1 MTQRRLSCLIL
12 FPLLFFSCPI
22 LSSPS
27 SLRTSKVKVNSTIT
41 EVERIIKSLN
51 LFPSSAINSG
61 DPSFRRLPDA
71 MSSSLVEQQFRLPAL
86 GDPGTSIRN
95 LGHYAGYYRLP
106 HSRDARMFYYFFE
119 SRRGLRNDPV
129 VIWLNGGPGASS
141 SIGLF
146 YENGPYQIINHSLIW
161 NDFGWDQVSNIIY
174 IDQPTGT
181 GFSYSSDHSDI
192 RTDQE
197 SVSNDLYDFLQVFF
211 HQHPQYLRND
221 LYITG
226 ESYAGHYIPALATRI
241 RNGNNNG
248 DGDHINLKGIAI
260 GNGLTHPVI
269 QYKSLT
275 DYASNMR
282 LITETEV
289 RRVVRLI
296 PKCEEDAARCN
307 SRIGGVGGS
316 CMEAYSSCTAVFN
329 RLLEY
334 YGSNRNYYD
343 IRKER
348 VGGMCYDFSYMEN
361 MLNNATIRTSIG
373 VGNIRFVSLSVTIFN
388 AMINDWMRNHAVE
401 IPALLE
407 DGIKVLI
414 YAGEY
419 DLIVNWIGIYRW
431 VTEMNWSGQRTFND
445 KDLVSYVVD
454 HAMKGELKE
463 YGPLTFLKVHD
474 SGHMVP
480 MDQPKAALKML
491 ERWTQGGT
499 LMSRE

>member
-22 LSSPS
+22 LSSQS
-27 SLRTSKVKVNSTIT
+27 SLRTSKANSTST
-41 EVERIIKSLN
+41 EVEMLIKSLN
-51 LFPSSAINSG
+51 L
-61 DPSFRRLPDA
+61 LPDA
-71 MSSSLVEQQFRLPAL
+71 VSSSLVEERFLLAAL
-86 GDPGTSIRN
+86 GNPGTSILN
-95 LGHYAGYYRLP
+95 VGHYAGYYRLP
-106 HSRDARMFYYFFE
+106 HSIDARMFYYFFE
-119 SRRGLRNDPV
+119 SRRGMRNDPV

-146 YENGPYQIINHSLIW
+146 YESGPYKIMNQTLFW

-174 IDQPTGT
+174 IDQPIGT

-192 RTDQE
+192 CTNQE
-197 SVSNDLYDFLQVFF
+197 CVSNDLYDFLQVFF

-260 GNGLTHPVI
+260 GNGLTHPAI
-269 QYKSLT
+269 QYKSLI

-282 LITETEV
+282 LVTETEV
-289 RRVVRLI
+289 RHVAKMV
-296 PKCEEDAARCN
+296 PECEQHIARC
-307 SRIGGVGGS
+307 RGEGIS
-316 CMEAYSSCTAVFN
+316 CMEAFFSCNAILKG
-329 RLLEY
+329 LLGY
-334 YGSNRNYYD
+334 YGYNRNYYD

-348 VGGMCYDFSYMEN
+348 VGEMCYDFSYMEN
-361 MLNNATIRTSIG
+361 MLNNATVRRSLG

-388 AMINDWMRNHAVE
+388 ALKNDWMRNYAVQ
-401 IPALLE
+401 IPPLLE

-414 YAGEY
+414 YAGEF
-419 DLIVNWIGIYRW
+419 DLMLNWLGIYRW
-431 VTEMNWSGQRTFND
+431 VTEMNWSGQRRFNN
-445 KDLVSYVVD
+445 KNFVSYVVD
-454 HAMKGELKE
+454 HATKGELKE
-463 YGPLTFLKVHD
+463 HGLLTFLKVHD

-499 LMSRE
+499 LIS